1 MVYRMA
7 CVLDPTYSFQWLL
20 HDHAG
25 PSDVKQNIKDVIIEC
40 IIKEAETLHMGTT
53 LQQPAANQDTS
64 SLRTDDNSTETT
76 SAGELNMP
84 VPKKP
89 RLFANYTRT
98 KVQTTS
104 VKSARI
110 LVQQYI
116 EYAEELSMSG
126 GEGSL
131 SLWSKVKNNAEL
143 QSCMCCLKKIFCTP
157 ATSAPVERVFI
168 VYEATLCS
176 NGQ

>member
-1 MVYRMA
+1 MVYKMA

-53 LQQPAANQDTS
+53 LQQPAANQYTS
-64 SLRTDDNSTETT
+64 SLRTDDISTETT

-98 KVQTTS
+98 KVQTTY
-104 VKSARI
+104 VKSA
-110 LVQQYI
+110 I
-116 EYAEELSMSG
+116 ESWFNSILSM
-126 GEGSL
+126 L
-131 SLWSKVKNNAEL
+131 KN
-143 QSCMCCLKKIFCTP
+143 F
-157 ATSAPVERVFI
+157 R
-168 VYEATLCS
+168 
-176 NGQ
+176 